1 MDIGL
6 HPTYLNIC
14 SSYES
19 VGNEGGLL
27 ELHAARQGLCNPD
40 GGRPDGQ
47 SGVSKFRSKTCCLL
61 GCGWVSGRDRV
72 ALCEGASILTIHA
85 NNDIDATFP
94 CASLLLGFGRYAL

>member
-40 GGRPDGQ
+40 GGKARRPIRRIEIPLQDMLP
-47 SGVSKFRSKTCCLL
+47 SRL
-61 GCGWVSGRDRV
+61 WVGLRQ
-72 ALCEGASILTIHA
+72 G
-85 NNDIDATFP
+85 
-94 CASLLLGFGRYAL
+94 